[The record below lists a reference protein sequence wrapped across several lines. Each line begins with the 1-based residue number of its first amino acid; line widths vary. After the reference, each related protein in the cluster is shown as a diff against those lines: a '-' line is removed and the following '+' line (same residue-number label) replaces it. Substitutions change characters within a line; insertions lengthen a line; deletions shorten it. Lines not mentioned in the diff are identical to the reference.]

1 MSSEEPNATR
11 FEELMLLAEYMEMLA
26 EAILI
31 GHQELVAS
39 LERRITLLEAGLK
52 KRSSP

>member
-1 MSSEEPNATR
+1 MSSEGPNATR

-39 LERRITLLEAGLK
+39 LERRIILLEAGLK